1 MYNALTNPVSRTENH
16 SLSIFHIKL
25 LAFFLMVADHI
36 GTAFVLPHIANS
48 TEAYSTYVTLNLIG
62 RFAFPLYLFLIVE
75 GIKHT
80 RSGVRY
86 AGRILFYAVCSE
98 LFFDYALSGHV
109 DFNHQNVMF
118 TLFIGVSAVF
128 CSKILVKSNN
138 HKHLRVLIAYIIIPA
153 ATAAL
158 AWLIRADYGAYGIVA
173 LYAMYIAD
181 KGFDLG
187 GYTYLAGSAAL
198 CLMSPV
204 EAVSLIATPLLS
216 NYEGAHG
223 RKIPAA
229 LWYSLYPGH
238 LAVIALIRLAI

>member
-1 MYNALTNPVSRTENH
+1 MYNTLINPIPRTEKY
-16 SLSIFHIKL
+16 SLTVFHIKL
-25 LAFFLMVADHI
+25 LAFCLMVADHI

-62 RFAFPLYLFLIVE
+62 RFAFPLYLFLIIE

-98 LFFDYALSGHV
+98 LFFDYALSGHI
-109 DFNHQNVMF
+109 DFSHQNAMF
-118 TLFIGVSAVF
+118 TLFIGVTAVF
-128 CSKILVKSNN
+128 CSKSLVKSNN
-138 HKHLRVLIAYIIIPA
+138 HKHLRLLIAYIIIPA
-153 ATAAL
+153 AAAFS
-158 AWLIRADYGAYGIVA
+158 AWLIRSDYGAYGIVA

-181 KGFDLG
+181 KRFGSG
-187 GYTYLAGSAAL
+187 GTYLAGSAAL

-223 RKIPAA
+223 RRIPAA